1 MSPTSLPILANID
14 QPVADSLNDP
24 LSLRV
29 DGWAYAG
36 DRHSEVEAIEIR
48 CNGMLVGQTTIFLP
62 RNDVAAVHRFPQT
75 TLVGF
80 SLLATAPEL
89 FGQTTVQLQCW
100 CRFRDGTTV
109 QTATRKIRLITH
121 DHRENHFGLL
131 LKSDELR
138 LFHRNHIYTSG
149 TSVAEIN
156 SECLGLIRRY
166 LGPPPVRVLDV
177 GCGFGGYGRAL
188 LAAGYDWLGVEVKP
202 SDCVELARLGL
213 PHQQVDGKNLP
224 FADATFDT
232 TICVE
237 VLEHVAEPAPFLAE
251 IRRVTQRRFLV
262 SVPNLELIPYLHRY
276 AVVPWHMLEGDHKN
290 FFTRRS
296 LRVLLSGYFRNVEV
310 VTYAPIPLRTP
321 EGLTLHNHLFAIC
334 EV

>member
-1 MSPTSLPILANID
+1 MPILADID
-14 QPVADSLNDP
+14 LPAAGSLNDP
-24 LSLRV
+24 LSLRI
-29 DGWAYAG
+29 DGWLYASA
-36 DRHSEVEAIEIR
+36 RHQELEAIEIR
-48 CNGMLVGQTTIFLP
+48 CDDLLVGQTTILVA
-62 RNDVAAVHRFPQT
+62 RADVASVHRFPQN

-89 FGQTTVQLQCW
+89 FGRASAQLQVW
-100 CRFRDGTTV
+100 CRFRDGTTAR
-109 QTATRKIRLITH
+109 TATREIRLITH
-121 DHRENHFGLL
+121 DHRENHYGLL
-131 LKSDELR
+131 LKSDESR

-149 TSVAEIN
+149 ASVSEIN
-156 SECLGLIRRY
+156 PDCLELIRRY
-166 LGPPPVRVLDV
+166 LGPPSVRVLDV

-188 LAAGYDWLGVEVKP
+188 LAAGYDWFGVEVKP

-213 PHQQVDGKNLP
+213 PHQQVDGHTLP

-296 LRVLLSGYFRNVEV
+296 LRVLLSSYFRNVEV